1 MNGASEESIIRAIEM
16 SPNGI
21 VGKDIINMFATKNNR
36 LQTKKFIN
44 TVSCFLFSKKVFRAD
59 MKYFSVE

>member
-21 VGKDIINMFATKNNR
+21 VGKDVINMFATKNNR

-44 TVSCFLFSKKVFRAD
+44 TVSCF
-59 MKYFSVE
+59 